1 MATRTRSI
9 ILILGIICMAIVCS
23 ADVHRA
29 GHVIWVDFDMNN
41 IAEPKERENGYWEYF
56 FESQFFE
63 QGNQLSTPVRLAR
76 RATGHPKR
84 AANINDL
91 DEVPNSSWYTNRH
104 HLRRMTLEELN
115 QGPDRSA
122 DAPDFSQATITKA
135 KTVGVTPGLQ
145 LKDRKGAVYLIKF
158 DHADFPELQSA
169 AEVISTKILYA
180 AGYNVPENFVAFVDA
195 KNLQIGDGVEIT
207 DQTKKKRPFTRE
219 DLDEMLRRVAKTSD
233 GRYRVLASKFLPGKP
248 KGPFPQIG
256 MRRDDPNDLIP
267 HEHRR
272 ELRGLRVI
280 ASWINHWDM
289 KEENGLDMY
298 VDEGGRKFLRHYL
311 IDFGSTLG
319 GGNHPLEY
327 FHGREY
333 AFDFRNIM
341 KEVFTLGMYVTPSE
355 KEGTLISPAV
365 GLFSANDFDPAAWR
379 SSYPVAPFEEMT
391 DEDAFWAT
399 RIILSFTETE
409 LQSIIGTAR
418 YSSSRDAEYL
428 LRTLLERRRIIARYW
443 LSKTNPISDFSVAP
457 AQRELL

>member
-1 MATRTRSI
+1 
-9 ILILGIICMAIVCS
+9 
-23 ADVHRA
+23 
-29 GHVIWVDFDMNN
+29 
-41 IAEPKERENGYWEYF
+41 
-56 FESQFFE
+56 
-63 QGNQLSTPVRLAR
+63 
-76 RATGHPKR
+76 
-84 AANINDL
+84 
-91 DEVPNSSWYTNRH
+91 
-104 HLRRMTLEELN
+104 
-115 QGPDRSA
+115 
-122 DAPDFSQATITKA
+122 
-135 KTVGVTPGLQ
+135 
-145 LKDRKGAVYLIKF
+145 LIKF

-195 KNLQIGDGVEIT
+195 KNLQIGDGVEIS
-207 DQTKKKRPFTRE
+207 DQTKKKRPFTRG

-248 KGPFPQIG
+248 KGSFPQIG
-256 MRRDDPNDLIP
+256 MRRDDPNDQIP
-267 HEHRR
+267 HEYRR

-298 VDEGGRKFLRHYL
+298 VEEGGRKFLRHYL

-341 KEVFTLGMYVTPSE
+341 KELFTLGMYVTPSE
-355 KEGTLISPAV
+355 KDGTLISPAV

-399 RIILSFTETE
+399 RIILSFTEAE
-409 LQSIIGTAR
+409 LQSIVGTAR
-418 YSSSRDAEYL
+418 YSNSRDADYV
-428 LRTLLERRRIIARYW
+428 LRTLLERRRTIARYW

-457 AQRELL
+457 AQEGIALTFSDLQKDCNCEEPRETKYVYQVASDGYKSEQKATQDPRIVVDRTTLGAIAKSGGSEIPFEIRIWTYRSTSDSNPVKVDVHWIPLRDAFTIRRISRR